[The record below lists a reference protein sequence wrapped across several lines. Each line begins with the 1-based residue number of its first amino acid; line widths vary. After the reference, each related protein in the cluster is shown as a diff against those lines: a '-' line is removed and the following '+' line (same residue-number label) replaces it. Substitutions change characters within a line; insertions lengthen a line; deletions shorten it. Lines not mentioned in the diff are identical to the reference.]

1 MTLSVR
7 AYRRDKNG
15 EQEFLDVARTGGG
28 DPTLFGFE
36 VCRTELWGAPCM
48 EELGAVLLP
57 SLVAH
62 TPNVEGAELEDLKR
76 EVAHLLANRSTISA
90 ATGYREDFIAFR
102 LENLLL
108 AVERALA
115 VEGGQGGVVV
125 W

>member
-1 MTLSVR
+1 MSLGVH
-7 AYRRDKNG
+7 AYRRDEEGK
-15 EQEFLDVARTGGG
+15 QESLVLERTGGG

-48 EELGAVLLP
+48 EELGAILLP
-57 SLVAH
+57 GLAEH
-62 TPNVEGAELEDLKR
+62 DLNVEGAELEDLKR
-76 EVAHLLANRSTISA
+76 EAEHLLANLSTISA

-115 VEGGQGGVVV
+115 VERGQGGIVV

>member
-1 MTLSVR
+1 MSLGVH
-7 AYRRDKNG
+7 AYRRDEKG
-15 EQEFLDVARTGGG
+15 KQEFLAVERTGGG
-28 DPTLFGFE
+28 EPTLFGPE
-36 VCRTELWGAPCM
+36 VCRTGLWGAPCM

-57 SLVAH
+57 GLAEH
-62 TPNVEGAELEDLKR
+62 DLYVEGAELEVLKK
-76 EVAHLLANRSTISA
+76 ETEHLLANRSTIAA

-115 VEGGQGGVVV
+115 VEGGLGGVVI